1 MAKIDVKSFN
11 DFVKHQHTEKVKDF
25 ISVNR
30 ATINLSTK
38 LIQTGISLV
47 SAKNNFDKAKV
58 IFHSVDEITSGK
70 NSYFYTS
77 AEKYIKIHDLKSF
90 KLDLDAK
97 IYSPILSKMEKVQ
110 AGESHLAYTIFY
122 LGKIKF
128 ISYKDYGI
136 SNYYAKVEDQ
146 QIIKDFLNQS
156 LRDLFPNNISLG
168 KEFTREDYSYNAVL
182 TKDNIYA
189 EISDPKYRNLAKNAI
204 DKGIKRSFLFWGPP
218 GTGKTTVAND
228 IVYSLKLRSL
238 RIENLAEVFVKN
250 LKPLFE
256 VFNFDAVLIDDFD
269 HNSEALKG
277 EALAA
282 LEFFKKNSKIVIGTA
297 NVIAGL
303 NPAIIRPG
311 RFDEVIH
318 VDHLDDTTVKSILQP
333 YGYLFDEVKKL
344 PAAYI
349 IELVDRIKLYG
360 HSNIESDLAEI
371 SQRANCFVAQLS
383 GQPAQPVRVK
393 KK

>member
-128 ISYKDYGI
+128 IS
-136 SNYYAKVEDQ
+136 
-146 QIIKDFLNQS
+146 
-156 LRDLFPNNISLG
+156 
-168 KEFTREDYSYNAVL
+168 
-182 TKDNIYA
+182 
-189 EISDPKYRNLAKNAI
+189 
-204 DKGIKRSFLFWGPP
+204 
-218 GTGKTTVAND
+218 
-228 IVYSLKLRSL
+228 
-238 RIENLAEVFVKN
+238 
-250 LKPLFE
+250 
-256 VFNFDAVLIDDFD
+256 
-269 HNSEALKG
+269 
-277 EALAA
+277 
-282 LEFFKKNSKIVIGTA
+282 
-297 NVIAGL
+297 
-303 NPAIIRPG
+303 
-311 RFDEVIH
+311 
-318 VDHLDDTTVKSILQP
+318 
-333 YGYLFDEVKKL
+333 
-344 PAAYI
+344 
-349 IELVDRIKLYG
+349 
-360 HSNIESDLAEI
+360 
-371 SQRANCFVAQLS
+371 
-383 GQPAQPVRVK
+383 
-393 KK
+393 